1 MYQILVKL
9 FGSTIWK
16 NIPEDILMQIFLRLT
31 MTSLIHF
38 RIFSKDC
45 YKMISSTRFIK
56 QLKLAIETNVDIKLF
71 MEDFNGKVY
80 SVGFSVTQDTYLS
93 KQIALP
99 FSSKDHVL
107 NFQGYLSHIRGCC
120 HGLLCVIVHF
130 DDSLDKVVI
139 LNPHIKKCKTILS
152 ERTPYSVATR
162 LAFGYY
168 PLKDDYVVLKMNSR
182 LEVMWYSLEF
192 DSWKE
197 IDFPME
203 ERALIGFNYDLEA
216 MNMNGAFHW
225 LTRLSN
231 KVSILIF
238 NLFSEKVDVIWYS
251 SSAKQRAKEADLFA
265 SLEWEVV
272 LQFEFRV

>member
-1 MYQILVKL
+1 
-9 FGSTIWK
+9 
-16 NIPEDILMQIFLRLT
+16 
-31 MTSLIHF
+31 
-38 RIFSKDC
+38 
-45 YKMISSTRFIK
+45 MISSTRFIK

-107 NFQGYLSHIRGCC
+107 NFQGYLPHIRGCC

-182 LEVMWYSLEF
+182 LEVM
-192 DSWKE
+192 
-197 IDFPME
+197 
-203 ERALIGFNYDLEA
+203 
-216 MNMNGAFHW
+216 
-225 LTRLSN
+225 
-231 KVSILIF
+231 
-238 NLFSEKVDVIWYS
+238 
-251 SSAKQRAKEADLFA
+251 
-265 SLEWEVV
+265 
-272 LQFEFRV
+272 